1 MPIPLQK
8 LDDRSYEDI
17 IAELRA
23 LIPAYSNGEW
33 TDHNPSDPGITLL
46 ELAAWL
52 ADAVI
57 YRLNRITPASEM
69 RFLELLFP
77 ELLEN
82 LREPLYPV
90 EPGAFSQEEKGQSDK
105 PKKLT
110 QEERYTWLRELSAAS
125 PEDARAYLEDAKE
138 CFRKDWRTKYRAVTP
153 ADFQEIVR
161 QSPEGKVL
169 GRFICLPGWNLRSQ
183 PPKQQVSHVS
193 VILIGPDGQE
203 PGDAVLGS
211 VQKCL
216 DERHLLGTR
225 VHTVGPTFARV
236 CIQARVIATLRADP
250 SRVEATIRDD
260 LTRNYSPVPR
270 NRPTL
275 LQPAGDGW
283 PLGRAVHL
291 SEVCRVIE
299 ACEGV
304 DYVESASLVA
314 YPKRSVIGL
323 VPTDRVEIKP
333 WQLVAIDPKDI
344 VVNAFPRS
352 AITGQP

>member
-52 ADAVI
+52 ADSVI

-77 ELLEN
+77 ELPAHL
-82 LREPLYPV
+82 P
-90 EPGAFSQEEKGQSDK
+90 DK

-110 QEERYTWLRELSAAS
+110 REERYRKLRELSAAR

-138 CFRKDWRTKYRAVTP
+138 RFREDWRTKYRAVTP

-161 QSPEGKVL
+161 QEIERQEIMDELPKRKAL
-169 GRFICLPGWNLRSQ
+169 GRVMCLPGWNLRSQ
-183 PPKQQVSHVS
+183 PPRQQVSHVS
-193 VILIGPDGQE
+193 VILVGPDGEE

-225 VHTVGPTFARV
+225 VHAVGPAFARV
-236 CIQARVIATLRADP
+236 CVQAKVVATLRADP
-250 SRVEATIRDD
+250 SDVEATIRDD
-260 LTRNYSPVPR
+260 LTRNYSPVPPKL
-270 NRPTL
+270 PTL

-291 SEVCRVIE
+291 SEVYRVIE

-304 DYVESASLVA
+304 DYIEGAALVA
-314 YPKRSVIGL
+314 CPKQSVAGL
-323 VPTDRVEIKP
+323 VETDKVEIEP
-333 WQLVAIDPKDI
+333 WQLVEIDPKDI

-352 AITGQP
+352 AISGRS